1 MHLYHHQQRGNLT
14 NTDLRFFFKKMMI
27 KNLVILIIIKILL

>member
-1 MHLYHHQQRGNLT
+1 MHHYHHQQRGNLT
-14 NTDLRFFFKKMMI
+14 NTDLRFFKKMMI